1 MEKRLVSIFLAL
13 ILLFSVTAC
22 GNNTTLGEGGEGTN
36 SENSETIKVGY
47 TSFLS
52 GVYAS
57 YMGWSRAGVMM
68 AVDEINQ
75 AGGINGKQVELV
87 VKDIGGADTATAM
100 GRLDEMKEA
109 GVVAIMTTTTTNAAQ
124 WSSEN
129 QLPVIL
135 TNNISTEETIINY
148 NPYTFFV
155 GLNAWGVSKMIAK
168 ETVEKLGYKS
178 FSYIGVD
185 QACTVDAENLLI
197 YEGQKINPD
206 FNIVDSYRMN
216 YDDDKYSTI
225 VATVM
230 SETEQPDFILQQGG
244 GATFSG
250 LVQQGNMYNMYE
262 KYDIYTDLT
271 VEASAVNSLV
281 ETNSY
286 PYGHIHGIS
295 ILQWWDTGN
304 EEISEWVNR
313 YREFSLEAIGEQLEP
328 SDSAL
333 YCYLGMKAILL
344 SVKACDD
351 AGQDYTD
358 PDVLAE
364 ALCNT
369 SFSDFQGEHT
379 FRDFDHMLTYDAY
392 YVTGVDGGEEFSH
405 RPIGGDAVKYLPD
418 EWLPTLEDMAIYA
431 EQLGYPE
438 RFAN

>member
-1 MEKRLVSIFLAL
+1 MKKRIFSIFLAV
-13 ILLFSVTAC
+13 LLVVSMAAC
-22 GNNTTLGEGGEGTN
+22 GQEGGEEGGSQGAGGT
-36 SENSETIKVGY
+36 EGETVKIGY
-47 TSFLS
+47 TSYLS
-52 GVYAS
+52 GTYAA

-68 AVDEINQ
+68 AVDEINE
-75 AGGINGKQVELV
+75 AGGINGKQVELII
-87 VKDIGGADTATAM
+87 KDLGGADTATAM
-100 GRLDEMKEA
+100 GRLDEMKEEGA
-109 GVVAIMTTTTTNAAQ
+109 VAIMTTTTTNAAQ

-129 QLPVIL
+129 KLPVIL

-155 GLNAWGVSKMIAK
+155 GLNAWGVSKMIAN
-168 ETVEKLGYKS
+168 ETVGKQGYES

-206 FNIVDSYRMN
+206 FHIIDSYRMN

-230 SETEQPDFILQQGG
+230 AETQQPDFILQQGG

-250 LVQQGNMYNMYE
+250 LVQQGNMYNMYDQ
-262 KYDIYTDLT
+262 YDIYTDLT

-281 ETNSY
+281 ETDSY

-295 ILQWWDTGN
+295 ILQWWDTEN
-304 EEISEWVNR
+304 QEIQDWVNR
-313 YREFSLEAIGEQLEP
+313 YREISEEVIGERLEP

-333 YCYLGMKAILL
+333 YCYLGMKSILMA
-344 SVKACDD
+344 VQACDD
-351 AGQDYTD
+351 AGEDYTD
-358 PDVLAE
+358 PDVLAA
-364 ALCNT
+364 ALCET

-392 YVTGVDGGEEFSH
+392 YVTGVDGGEEFQN
-405 RPIGGDAVKYLPD
+405 RPIGGETVKYSPE
-418 EWLPTLEDMAIYA
+418 EWLPAYEDMVIYA
-431 EQLGYPE
+431 EQLGYPD
-438 RFAN
+438 RFAD